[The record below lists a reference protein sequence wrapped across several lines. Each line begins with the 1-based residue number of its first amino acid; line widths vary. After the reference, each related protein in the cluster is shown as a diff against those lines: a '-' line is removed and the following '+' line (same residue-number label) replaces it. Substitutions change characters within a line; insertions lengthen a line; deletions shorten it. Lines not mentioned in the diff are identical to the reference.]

1 MGKKLFAAALAVVFM
16 TGASLTAQASDISR
30 TDLLKTIPM
39 QTEGE
44 NEPRSDRY
52 WSAMKIRFL
61 GLLTMEQNFNNAFNM
76 FGFHDPN
83 LDSSSAANATTNDVP
98 EGFAF
103 GGAVSYRPSKYFEIS
118 LDGTYHNSSL
128 LVGAEGNRLVG
139 PNMPL
144 DWIVDGGTPVLTK
157 DVYYGAKA
165 YFLKLGVRF
174 FYPVSKAIEPWIG
187 AGFGPALYE
196 VAFGN
201 KNLSS
206 AFSDIVSGTATGYA
220 LSAGL
225 DINLLMDN
233 KQFLTLSLFADTGR
247 LSSKSI
253 HFDNL
258 IWEGWSVD
266 ISHAPVVLPWR
277 LGLALAVGM

>member
-1 MGKKLFAAALAVVFM
+1 MKKNIFSAVLIFVVTIGVF
-16 TGASLTAQASDISR
+16 LTTQASELSQSDRFKAIFLQEESG
-30 TDLLKTIPM
+30 KQAP
-39 QTEGE
+39 
-44 NEPRSDRY
+44 SDRY
-52 WSAMKIRFL
+52 WSELTIRL
-61 GLLTMEQNFNNAFNM
+61 MGLLTMEQNFNNAFNM

-83 LDSSSAANATTNDVP
+83 LDTGSAANATTNDVP

-103 GGAVSYRPSKYFEIS
+103 GGGISYRPSKYFEVS
-118 LDGTYHNSSL
+118 LDGTYHKSTL

-144 DWIVDGGTPVLTK
+144 DWIIDGGTPVLTK
-157 DVYYGAKA
+157 DVYYGAKS
-165 YFLKLGVRF
+165 YFLKLSVRL
-174 FYPVSKAIEPWIG
+174 FYPLSKSLEPWIG
-187 AGFGPALYE
+187 VGFGPAKYE

-206 AFSDIVSGTATGYA
+206 AFSDIVSGMTTGYA

-225 DINLLMDN
+225 DLNLLIEN
-233 KQFLTLSLFADTGR
+233 KRFLTLSLFADTAR
-247 LSSKSI
+247 LSSKSL

-258 IWEGWSVD
+258 IWDGWSVD
-266 ISHAPVVLPWR
+266 ISHAPVVLPLR